1 LQQNIKKVQA
11 PTENHYL
18 YTAKGKQDAS
28 EEPKAMTSQE
38 S

>member
-1 LQQNIKKVQA
+1 LQQTIKRFQA

-18 YTAKGKQDAS
+18 YTAEGKRDAS